1 MIEDTPLCTKTDDAV
16 RDYAAEILA
25 SASAY
30 DEYKGLL
37 EIEYDLCINTEQT
50 FAANSATICS
60 DIGIVMVFP
69 DFRQKSAQA
78 CILNVGLMN
87 AMVKEGYD
95 DEHIKKEGKVYG
107 KLLQKN
113 EDNVEMFSY
122 FLTHKLDKKGSHKN
136 KLEDKE

>member
-16 RDYAAEILA
+16 RDYVAEILA

-30 DEYKGLL
+30 NEYKGVLD
-37 EIEYDLCINTEQT
+37 IDYDLCINTEQT

-69 DFRQKSAQA
+69 DFKHKSAQA
-78 CILNVGLMN
+78 CVLNVGLMN
-87 AMVKEGYD
+87 AMEKEGY
-95 DEHIKKEGKVYG
+95 EEEYIRREGKIYS

-113 EDNVEMFSY
+113 ENNVEMFSY
-122 FLTHKLDKKGSHKN
+122 YLTHKLDQKSPYKN